1 MKKLTLLASLFVTIA
16 MMAQNRT
23 MFVHHNGDIDLFF
36 FAEIDSIRY
45 SSIDVDSSQW
55 SDMPSVQEIWT
66 ADSVYRYRMEEIDS
80 VTFQSPKNIPL
91 ESSIDLAGE
100 IAPYVLG
107 VEYDE
112 YSAILHLASNTPE
125 SLIPEYG
132 SGLYQFEAS
141 EALPDG
147 FAAKAESFLHF
158 YLP

>member
-55 SDMPSVQEIWT
+55 SDMPIVQEIWT

-80 VTFQSPKNIPL
+80 VTVAEKHSARKLHRPCRRD
-91 ESSIDLAGE
+91 SSLCTWSRI
-100 IAPYVLG
+100 
-107 VEYDE
+107 
-112 YSAILHLASNTPE
+112 
-125 SLIPEYG
+125 
-132 SGLYQFEAS
+132 
-141 EALPDG
+141 
-147 FAAKAESFLHF
+147 
-158 YLP
+158 